1 MDKVAFVKCALALML
16 VASLA
21 GCETLFGGIPC
32 SVGPIVGDKGASTR
46 WTRGE
51 KEQIVALNETG
62 ERLCGWRAP

>member
-1 MDKVAFVKCALALML
+1 MTVILKCVLALVL

-32 SVGPIVGDKGASTR
+32 SVGPIIGDKGASTR
-46 WTRGE
+46 WTDN
-51 KEQIVALNETG
+51 EQTQIGALNETG